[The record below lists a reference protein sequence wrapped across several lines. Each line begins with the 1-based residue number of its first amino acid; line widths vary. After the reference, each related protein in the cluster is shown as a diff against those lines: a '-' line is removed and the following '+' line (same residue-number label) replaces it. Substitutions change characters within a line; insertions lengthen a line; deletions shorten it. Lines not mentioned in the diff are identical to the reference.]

1 MIKRKSLLLVLALIV
16 LMTFVFSACGI
27 SSTKWDG
34 KVLKVGVDDTYP
46 PMEFRDEKNN
56 LVGFD
61 VDLAKA
67 IGEQLGVEVEFIST
81 TWDGIFPALKANKFD
96 CIISSAS
103 MTKEK
108 LKNFLYSKPYLS
120 NGQYIVVKPEDNS
133 INKPEDLKGKNV
145 GAQINTTSSRAAEKY
160 QKITEFKLTTY
171 DQVIQPF
178 ADLKTGRIDAIVVD
192 EMVAKDYE
200 SKDPE
205 SYKVTTAKLTN
216 EPIGIVYSKANTELK
231 DKVDAIIDGLR
242 ADGSLKKISETWL
255 QGVDMTSNIDETV
268 TED

>member
-1 MIKRKSLLLVLALIV
+1 MIRKSFLLLALVVI
-16 LMTFVFSACGI
+16 MTFVFSACGI
-27 SSTKWDG
+27 GAQKWDG
-34 KVLKVGVDDTYP
+34 VTLRVGVDDTYP
-46 PMEFRDEKNN
+46 PMEFRDDTNK

-61 VDLAKA
+61 VDLTNA
-67 IGEQLGVEVEFIST
+67 IVEKLGVEVEFIST
-81 TWDGIFPALKANKFD
+81 AWDGIFPALKANKFD

-108 LKNFLYSKPYLS
+108 LENFLYSQPYLS

-145 GAQINTTSSRAAEKY
+145 GAQINTTSSKAAEKY

-192 EMVAKDYE
+192 AMVAKDYE
-200 SKDPE
+200 AKDPK

-231 DKVDAIIDGLR
+231 KKVDTIIAGLK
-242 ADGSLKKISETWL
+242 ADGTLKKISEKWL